1 VKQPTNCSRLSRKRR
16 RRRGPV
22 PLSLAALLLCVVVVV
37 WLFCSGGMWTIA
49 HPSSAGP
56 SWRPSIKDEET
67 TRTSKSPIHF
77 CLCRDIYHGDVIE
90 ISIHPVCVPCP
101 PPPSVCLSFSSRKM
115 TTPVENRYVEM
126 GEAPEIIRWEPKKKN
141 IYLFGKRNCW
151 QKLEQFRF
159 FSFLPNHPALRFLFL
174 FYGLGCYCWTAHESL
189 VYFDQIKSSI
199 LKWW

>member
-1 VKQPTNCSRLSRKRR
+1 MKQPTNCSRLSRKRR
-16 RRRGPV
+16 RRRGPF
-22 PLSLAALLLCVVVVV
+22 PLSLAALLLCVVV

-126 GEAPEIIRWEPKKKN
+126 GEAPEIIRWEPKKKK
-141 IYLFGKRNCW
+141 ISFW
-151 QKLEQFRF
+151 QKKLLTKPGTIPVFLLFTQPSRPPLLIFVLWTWLLLLDCTRKFGLFR
-159 FSFLPNHPALRFLFL
+159 S
-174 FYGLGCYCWTAHESL
+174 
-189 VYFDQIKSSI
+189 D
-199 LKWW
+199 

>member
-1 VKQPTNCSRLSRKRR
+1 MKQPTNCSRLSRKRR
-16 RRRGPV
+16 RRRGPF

-101 PPPSVCLSFSSRKM
+101 PPHRLCVFHFLPEKWPHRSRIGTWK
-115 TTPVENRYVEM
+115 
-126 GEAPEIIRWEPKKKN
+126 WEKRRRLFGGNQKKN